1 MVKVVAMFNLP
12 EGTDEAEFEK
22 YFVNQHARK
31 DAAKIPGL
39 RRYVIGKVVGSPA
52 GQPAWYRV
60 NELWFDSVKAATKAF
75 SSKIAVDC
83 TNDLMP
89 RDQSM
94 FWMGKFPIDD
104 MQVGPANG
112 ASIHLQHQLVTIRL
126 RQRQVSQSERA
137 PLLFKQH
144 GSHDKPHGES
154 DPIR

>member
-12 EGTDEAEFEK
+12 EGTNEAEFEK
-22 YFVNQHARK
+22 YFVNKHARK

-75 SSKIAVDC
+75 NSQVAVDC

-89 RDQSM
+89 RVKDFTPVFVKDMEIKLPSSPKK
-94 FWMGKFPIDD
+94 GKKIAK
-104 MQVGPANG
+104 GKG
-112 ASIHLQHQLVTIRL
+112 G
-126 RQRQVSQSERA
+126 
-137 PLLFKQH
+137 K
-144 GSHDKPHGES
+144 KK
-154 DPIR
+154 